1 MKRCYFKFYKYIV
14 MKKFYFIY
22 KYYIDINKI

>member
-1 MKRCYFKFYKYIV
+1 

-22 KYYIDINKI
+22 KAVIDI